1 MAQVKQ
7 GDTVSVHYTGR
18 LEDGT
23 VFDSSRE
30 REPLTFEVGAGQVI
44 SGFEEAVVGL
54 EVGGSTTQTIEPEQ
68 AYGERNPNMV
78 VDVARDQVGG
88 DAEPTV
94 GQQLQVHLQGGQT
107 IPAVITNV
115 GNETVTIDA
124 NHPLAGKTLIFDIEV
139 TDVD

>member
-1 MAQVKQ
+1 VAKIKQ

-44 SGFEEAVVGL
+44 EGFENAVVGM
-54 EVGGSTTQTIEPEQ
+54 ETGESQTEEIPSEQ
-68 AYGERNPNMV
+68 AYGDRNPKMV
-78 VDVARDQVGG
+78 VEVDKEQVGG
-88 DAEPTV
+88 GDPEV

-107 IPAVITNV
+107 IPAIITDV
-115 GNETVTIDA
+115 GDSTVTIDA
-124 NHPLAGKTLIFDIEV
+124 NHPLAGKTLVFDIEV
-139 TDVD
+139 VDVNS